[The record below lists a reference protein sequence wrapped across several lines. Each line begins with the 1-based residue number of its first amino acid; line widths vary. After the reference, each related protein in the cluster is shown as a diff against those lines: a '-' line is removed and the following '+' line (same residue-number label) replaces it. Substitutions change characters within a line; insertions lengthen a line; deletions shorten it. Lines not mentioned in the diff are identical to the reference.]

1 MSDMLTHWAI
11 CDDSLR
17 LMKADARVEK
27 AFTQACERQPQ
38 VVRMGACTRGGG
50 KWMHP
55 LMAEAIARWGD
66 PEAHPDIDK
75 KLAWAVGGIT
85 HQACDTV
92 AKPYLS
98 MHAGSEWGLTHDV
111 LIGNPK
117 ARGRESEVDT
127 VSVMT
132 CSAYCDTHVFR
143 KVYLSGTE
151 DPFSTLFLAQTGDAG
166 KVFEEFI
173 GTMFQRALLSA
184 HTFKPPQPH
193 DDKTFLAWFDHMMEY
208 LQPLYLDTSVWV
220 QAFNDPDPELMDR
233 YAIETKFY
241 LDSDPVIETV
251 RALHRG
257 QQIPQHVIEEAT
269 AEGLNQSM
277 YGQGLEL
284 SLRYLHNATDFW
296 NGRAERLVAP
306 LAYEPEWFHQAVA
319 AAKQASGGDLPAGA
333 QRQA

>member
-17 LMKADARVEK
+17 LMKADGRVEN
-27 AFTQACERQPQ
+27 AFTEACERQSQ
-38 VVRMGACTRGGG
+38 VVRLGACTRGGG

-55 LMAEAIARWGD
+55 LLNEAIARWND

-98 MHAGSEWGLTHDV
+98 VHAGSEWNLTHDV
-111 LIGNPK
+111 LMGSPK
-117 ARGRESEVDT
+117 GRGREHEVDPAE
-127 VSVMT
+127 VMT

-143 KVYLSGTE
+143 KVYLGGEET
-151 DPFSTLFLAQTGDAG
+151 PFNKVFLADLG
-166 KVFEEFI
+166 KGGAAFEAFI

-193 DDKTFLAWFDHMMEY
+193 DDAAFLSWFDHLMDY
-208 LQPLYLDTSVWV
+208 VQPLYLDTSIWAK
-220 QAFNDPDPELMDR
+220 AFNDPDPDLMER

-241 LDSDPVIETV
+241 LDTDPVIEV
-251 RALHRG
+251 ARALHRG
-257 QQIPQHVIEEAT
+257 ETVSQSRLEEAT

-284 SLRYLHNATDFW
+284 SLRYLHNATDLW
-296 NGRAERLVAP
+296 NGRAERLIAP
-306 LAYEPEWFHQAVA
+306 LAYEPAWFKQEA
-319 AAKQASGGDLPAGA
+319 A
-333 QRQA
+333 RI